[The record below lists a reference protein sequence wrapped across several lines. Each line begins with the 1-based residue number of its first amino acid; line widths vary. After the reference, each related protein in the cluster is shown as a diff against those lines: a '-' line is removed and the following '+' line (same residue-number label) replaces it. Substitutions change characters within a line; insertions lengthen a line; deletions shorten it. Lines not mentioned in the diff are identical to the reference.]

1 MSNHVKILA
10 RCDFSLWRRQRH
22 KTYHHDIRFLPLG
35 RRSAI
40 TIGHEMVL
48 HIVSFRQSRR
58 SSSLALYNHS
68 EHHWKR
74 GTRVLAACK
83 IVTANRSK
91 PEGRSY
97 PRTTA
102 ATFLAIE
109 WTRVTFEM
117 RLWLSS
123 LSVLRRV
130 GAPMLSSKKV
140 MCVALIPHSLSYSK
154 MLSKTS
160 HTHFPSTTSCYLM
173 LC

>member
-102 ATFLAIE
+102 ATVLDNRVDASDIWNAI
-109 WTRVTFEM
+109 VTISEC
-117 RLWLSS
+117 
-123 LSVLRRV
+123 
-130 GAPMLSSKKV
+130 AQ
-140 MCVALIPHSLSYSK
+140 
-154 MLSKTS
+154 TS
-160 HTHFPSTTSCYLM
+160 WRANAIVYEGDVRCAYPSQPIIQQNAF
-173 LC
+173 

>member
-1 MSNHVKILA
+1 M
-10 RCDFSLWRRQRH
+10 
-22 KTYHHDIRFLPLG
+22 
-35 RRSAI
+35 
-40 TIGHEMVL
+40 
-48 HIVSFRQSRR
+48 
-58 SSSLALYNHS
+58 
-68 EHHWKR
+68 
-74 GTRVLAACK
+74 LAACK

-140 MCVALIPHSLSYSK
+140 MCVALILDILSHGNAFYDESYT
-154 MLSKTS
+154 LSVNN
-160 HTHFPSTTSCYLM
+160 
-173 LC
+173 